1 MLEKGSLKSVFK
13 PETDTASLMYYALVL
28 LAVSIPLSEFGMS
41 ISQFFLLGIWL
52 FDLRSMAVRHPDATY
67 GKNFI
72 LNITEKF
79 RMFFNN
85 PAAVVV
91 VSLYLMH
98 VAGVIYTTDLN
109 YALKDLRIKLPL
121 ISLPVII
128 ATSAPLKQERFYR
141 LLIFFVLAVFA
152 GTMASM
158 YMLITTHVADPREI
172 SIFISHIRFSLTIC
186 LSVFILIYFIVNKK
200 YNSKISLAVIV
211 TGIIWFLLFLLILES
226 VTGIAITLLLGL
238 IFLFYFVFR
247 FRSVVFRILV
257 ASILL
262 LGIFLS
268 WQYINIII
276 KNYSFPEKVDIGS
289 LDRYTKLGHPYVH
302 DTSTYGIENGE
313 YVGLYINFFELKR
326 EWEKRSAIKFEG
338 KDHKGQELQYTLIR
352 YLNSKELR
360 KDAEGVRSLS
370 NEEIKHIE
378 NGIANV
384 RYVETFNLS
393 SRFEQMAM
401 GYINYINHGNPNAS
415 SVMQRV
421 EYWKASAYI
430 IKKHWLT
437 GVGTGDLNL
446 AFEKAYASLDSRLE
460 SAFRNR
466 SHNQFLA
473 IFIAFG
479 LFGLVLFIFSL
490 IYPGIKTGKFYSY
503 LYIVFFI
510 IIFMSMLTED
520 TLETQAGATFFAFFN
535 ALLLFGCKRNQ
546 QTKTEQETLP
556 PAE

>member
-1 MLEKGSLKSVFK
+1 
-13 PETDTASLMYYALVL
+13 VL

-52 FDLRSMAVRHPDATY
+52 FDLRNISIKHPDAAY
-67 GKNFI
+67 AKRFV

-98 VAGVIYTTDLN
+98 VAGLIYTTDLN

-128 ATSAPLKQERFYR
+128 ATTEPLKPERFTR

-172 SIFISHIRFSLTIC
+172 SIFISHIRFGLTIC

-200 YNSKISLAVIV
+200 YNRKISLAVIV
-211 TGIIWFLLFLLILES
+211 SGILWFLMFLLILES

-238 IFLFYFVFR
+238 IFLFYYIFR
-247 FRSVVFRILV
+247 FRSIIFKILV
-257 ASILL
+257 ASFLL
-262 LGIFLS
+262 LTVFLS
-268 WQYINIII
+268 WQYINIVIN
-276 KNYSFPEKVDIGS
+276 NYSYPEKVDLAS

-302 DTSTYGIENGE
+302 DTSTYGIENGK

-326 EWEKRSAIKFEG
+326 EWEKRSEIKFEG
-338 KDHKGQELQYTLIR
+338 RDHKGQELQYTLIR
-352 YLNSKELR
+352 YLNSKDLR

-370 NEEIKHIE
+370 NEEINHIE

-384 RYVETFNLS
+384 RYIERFNLS

-446 AFEKAYASLDSRLE
+446 AFEKAYLSLDSRLE

-479 LFGLVLFIFSL
+479 IGGLILFLFSL
-490 IYPGIKTGKFYSY
+490 VYPGLKTGKFYNY

-535 ALLLFGCKRNQ
+535 ALLLFGCRRNQ
-546 QTKTEQETLP
+546 LVKTKPETFSP
-556 PAE
+556 SK

>member
-1 MLEKGSLKSVFK
+1 MLEKGSLRIAIK
-13 PETDTASLMYYALVL
+13 PETDTASLMYYAFVL

-52 FDLRSMAVRHPDATY
+52 FDLRNISIKHPDA
-67 GKNFI
+67 GFAQRFA

-91 VSLYLMH
+91 VSLYLLH
-98 VAGVIYTTDLN
+98 VVGVIYTTDLN

-121 ISLPVII
+121 LSLPVII
-128 ATSAPLKQERFYR
+128 ATSEPLKPERFSR

-186 LSVFILIYFIVNKK
+186 FSVFILIYFIFRKK
-200 YNSKISLAVIV
+200 YKSNTSLLVMIS
-211 TGIIWFLLFLLILES
+211 GIIWFLLFLLILES

-238 IFLFYFVFR
+238 IFLFYYIFR
-247 FRSVVFRILV
+247 FRSVIFKILV
-257 ASILL
+257 ASFLL
-262 LGIFLS
+262 LTVFLS
-268 WQYINIII
+268 WQYINVVI
-276 KNYSFPEKVDIGS
+276 KNYSYPEKVELGR

-302 DTSTYGIENGE
+302 DTSTYGIENGK

-326 EWEKRSAIKFEG
+326 EWEKRSELKFEG

-352 YLNSKELR
+352 YLNSKDLR
-360 KDAEGVRSLS
+360 KDAEGVRSLT

-384 RYVETFNLS
+384 RYIERFNLS

-430 IKKHWLT
+430 IKNHWLT

-446 AFEKAYASLDSRLE
+446 AFEKAYSSLDSRLE

-479 LFGLVLFIFSL
+479 LGGLFLFLFTL
-490 IYPGIKTGKFYSY
+490 IYPGLKTGKFYNY

-535 ALLLFGCKRNQ
+535 ALLLFGCRRNQ
-546 QTKTEQETLP
+546 QIKTKPETLP
-556 PAE
+556 PSE